1 VGVEVGER
9 PCSRTIS
16 VFWGVSMKPVTTIST
31 DEADCVGW
39 EFEVGQE
46 ITAHKYAWA
55 LLGDGRR
62 TESWLAWDAVLWAPV
77 VVKLPRPDHLE
88 SERTF
93 MGMQREAEVHRTVR
107 HPAIQ
112 RLLEDCTEASPSH
125 LVMEYIEGPALI
137 DCVEDGPLQT
147 IDVIRLGLQVGSILH
162 FLHGQGL
169 LYLDLK
175 PHNVVVRHGHAV
187 LLDLGFVRPI
197 GWPTPDGVPRGS
209 RPYMAPEQCRCE
221 PVTESTDLFT
231 LGAFLYEIA
240 SGEPAFESDEHC
252 FEQLDRR
259 AVPTRD
265 HGVSLPEELDTI
277 ITALLE
283 PNPSDRPTSVAEVLR
298 ALEALLPADAAPM
311 WPAFASELLR

>member
-1 VGVEVGER
+1 ME
-9 PCSRTIS
+9 PA
-16 VFWGVSMKPVTTIST
+16 TTIST
-31 DEADCVGW
+31 DDADYVGW
-39 EFEVGQE
+39 EFEPGDE
-46 ITAHKYAWA
+46 ITARKYAWA
-55 LLGDGRR
+55 LLGDGKR

-77 VVKLPRPDHLE
+77 VVKLPRPDHVE
-88 SERTF
+88 SNRTL

-112 RLLEDCTEASPSH
+112 RLLEDGTDAALPH
-125 LVMEYIEGPALI
+125 LVVEYIEGPALI
-137 DCVEDGPLQT
+137 DCLDDGPLHP
-147 IDVIRLGLQVGSILH
+147 IDVARLGLQVGSVLH
-162 FLHGQGL
+162 YLHGQGL

-187 LLDLGFVRPI
+187 LLDLGFVRPT

-221 PVTESTDLFT
+221 PVTERTDLFT

-240 SGEPAFESDEHC
+240 TGEPAFESDETC

-259 AVPTRD
+259 PIPTRE
-265 HGVSLPEELDTI
+265 HGVELPDELDRM

-283 PNPSDRPTSVAEVLR
+283 PNPSDRPGTVADVLR
-298 ALEALLPADAAPM
+298 VLETLLPADAAPM
-311 WPAFASELLR
+311 WPPFASALLN

>member
-1 VGVEVGER
+1 ME
-9 PCSRTIS
+9 
-16 VFWGVSMKPVTTIST
+16 PVTTIPT
-31 DEADCVGW
+31 DDVDYVGW
-39 EFEVGQE
+39 EFEPGHE
-46 ITAHKYAWA
+46 ITARKYAWA
-55 LLGDGRR
+55 LLGDGKR

-88 SERTF
+88 SSRTL

-107 HPAIQ
+107 HPAVQ
-112 RLLEDCTEASPSH
+112 RLLEDGTDATLPH

-137 DCVEDGPLQT
+137 DCLDNGPLHP
-147 IDVIRLGLQVGSILH
+147 IDVARLGLQVGSVLQY
-162 FLHGQGL
+162 LHGQSL

-187 LLDLGFVRPI
+187 VLDLGFVRPT

-221 PVTESTDLFT
+221 PVTERTDLFT

-240 SGEPAFESDEHC
+240 TAEPAFESDENC

-259 AVPTRD
+259 ALPTSE
-265 HGVSLPEELDTI
+265 HGVELPEVLDSM

-283 PNPSDRPTSVAEVLR
+283 PNASDRPGSVAEVMR
-298 ALEALLPADAAPM
+298 ALEVLLPTDAAPM
-311 WPAFASELLR
+311 WPAFASDLLH